1 MPEAVGLARSLGLKE
16 AITLTVGTVIGVGLF
31 TVGSSVVGT
40 LGSATFY
47 ATLVALLVS
56 IFPALIYGELGAA
69 MPYEGGTYQYATR
82 GINNFWGMQ
91 AGWSFVISLIAVAS
105 AEALAFSFYLKTLFE
120 AIGLPL
126 NVDDRIIAVLAVS
139 IFIVINWR
147 GVKLSGKLQNAFM
160 FFFWGV
166 AIVWFISMW
175 SHLDFANYQAVV
187 PLGAG
192 NLDVATFI
200 AATGLVWWCFAGFE
214 TCCSLGSEIK
224 HPQVNI
230 PRALLLAPFIVFIVT
245 ASFQWFLI
253 GIVPPEKLA
262 MLVAAEAP
270 YAEAMKQAG
279 ILGFPLIMLCLGI
292 TIGGNFSTLN
302 PSVAAPAR
310 YLFSMAKDG
319 VLPAALGKLHPR
331 FKTPHVA
338 VAFMGVVIVG
348 LISTKSIIYIA
359 SLSLFADLFY
369 YVIGLVASI
378 FLRWRYPDM
387 PRPFKAPMAIFGAVF
402 SVLVYLILMSQLDRA
417 AFISGF
423 LWCVLGGVIYFA
435 RSHKRTKFGKPVFV
449 TPEAI
454 SPEDKRQLDAE
465 FKIWASVVFGL
476 FAVVV
481 IGYLI
486 SAYY

>member
-1 MPEAVGLARSLGLKE
+1 MPQDAGLARSLGLKE

-56 IFPALIYGELGAA
+56 IFPALIYGEMGAA

-91 AGWSFVISLIAVAS
+91 AGWGFVISLIAVAS

-166 AIVWFISMW
+166 TIVWFISMW
-175 SHLDFANYQAVV
+175 QHLDFANYQAVI
-187 PLGAG
+187 PLGSG
-192 NLDVATFI
+192 QLDVATFI
-200 AATGLVWWCFAGFE
+200 VATGLVWWCFAGFE

-224 HPQVNI
+224 HPHVNI

-253 GIVPPEKLA
+253 GIVPPEKLS
-262 MLVAAEAP
+262 MLVDAEAP

-319 VLPAALGKLHPR
+319 VLPAALGKLHPK
-331 FKTPHVA
+331 FQTPHVA
-338 VAFMGVVIVG
+338 VGFMGLVIVG

-369 YVIGLVASI
+369 YVIGLVASV
-378 FLRWRYPDM
+378 FLRVRYPDM
-387 PRPFKAPMAIFGAVF
+387 PRPFKAPMAIFGAVV

-423 LWCVLGGVIYFA
+423 LWCVIGGVIYFM
-435 RSHKRTKFGKPVFV
+435 RSHKRTKFGKPVF
-449 TPEAI
+449 TPAPVI
-454 SPEDKRQLDAE
+454 SHEDQRQLDAE
-465 FKIWASVVFGL
+465 FKVWASVVFGL

-481 IGYLI
+481 IGYLV
-486 SAYY
+486 SAYF

>member
-1 MPEAVGLARSLGLKE
+1 MSQQARLAKTLGLKE

-56 IFPALIYGELGAA
+56 IFPALIYGEMGAA
-69 MPYEGGTYQYATR
+69 MPYAGGSYQYATR
-82 GINNFWGMQ
+82 GINHFWGMQ
-91 AGWSFVISLIAVAS
+91 AGWGFVISLIAVAS

-126 NVDDRIIAVLAVS
+126 NVDDRVIAVLAVA

-147 GVKLSGKLQNAFM
+147 GIKLSGKLQNAFM

-175 SHLDFANYQAVV
+175 PHLDFAHHQALV
-187 PLGAG
+187 PLPNGH
-192 NLDVATFI
+192 LDVATFI

-214 TCCSLGSEIK
+214 TCCALGSEIK

-230 PRALLLAPFIVFIVT
+230 PRALILAPFIVFIVT
-245 ASFQWFLI
+245 ATFQWFLV
-253 GIVPPEKLA
+253 GIVPPEALHQLA
-262 MLVAAEAP
+262 EAEAP

-292 TIGGNFSTLN
+292 TLGGNFSTLN

-310 YLFSMAKDG
+310 YLFSMAQDG

-331 FKTPHVA
+331 FKTPYVA

-378 FLRWRYPDM
+378 FLRLRYPDM
-387 PRPFKAPMAIFGAVF
+387 PRPFKAPMGIFGAVF
-402 SVLVYLILMSQLDRA
+402 TIAVYLVLMSQLDRD
-417 AFISGF
+417 AFVSGF
-423 LWCVLGGVIYFA
+423 IWCLIGAVIYWL
-435 RSHKRTKFGKPVFV
+435 RRHQRTQFKAPVF
-449 TPEAI
+449 EAAEPI
-454 SPEDKRQLDAE
+454 PAAEKQQLDAE
-465 FKIWASVVFGL
+465 FKLWASVVFGL
-476 FAVVV
+476 FVVV
-481 IGYLI
+481 LIGFGV
-486 SAYY
+486 SAWL